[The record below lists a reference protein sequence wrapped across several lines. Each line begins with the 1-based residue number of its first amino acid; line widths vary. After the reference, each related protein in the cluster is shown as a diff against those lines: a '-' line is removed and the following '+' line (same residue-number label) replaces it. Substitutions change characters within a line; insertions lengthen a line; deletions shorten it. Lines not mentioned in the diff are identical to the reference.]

1 MLRFMGSGWW
11 GGGDGGRARWTAPGA
26 GGPHS
31 SEGAWT
37 PDAGRP
43 RPTSSSAASATAGP
57 LDPKRPQGQCVTN
70 ADGRSRFVAS
80 AMLHHSAGELATR
93 RRSALSPGL
102 AQGTAMT
109 DRSRSIS
116 VGTDAP
122 PATDVSPH
130 GSAGR
135 WVEVWD
141 LPTRAPEW
149 WMGVHVSAG
158 YGLVALMAFRIVWSI
173 FRPEYSRVVS
183 FIYPPR
189 ETLEHLKGLLLLR
202 PPHHVGHNPT
212 GALMVFALAAVLIA
226 LVVTGLLVLGGE
238 EKQEPRCPICSKAH
252 GGAARPVSV
261 AAPAGIAPAF
271 HLRRRRHG
279 SDRSRR
285 GGCAMKIIHGS
296 LSSLLTEVKV
306 RQPCHRWGGS
316 AQLPARSRSDLEPS
330 RQPV

>member
-1 MLRFMGSGWW
+1 
-11 GGGDGGRARWTAPGA
+11 
-26 GGPHS
+26 
-31 SEGAWT
+31 
-37 PDAGRP
+37 
-43 RPTSSSAASATAGP
+43 
-57 LDPKRPQGQCVTN
+57 
-70 ADGRSRFVAS
+70 
-80 AMLHHSAGELATR
+80 
-93 RRSALSPGL
+93 
-102 AQGTAMT
+102 MT

-238 EKQEPRCPICSKAH
+238 EKQEPLAAVVGYSMGSAAKPAHLWLTMLLVGMVALHILAGALAAAYTPKLTQRTALLGKLKGIFRRYDSEPMGRVIAEINPTLRGWVNYFRIGNSGRCFAYVMNWVEKKVRR
-252 GGAARPVSV
+252 GL
-261 AAPAGIAPAF
+261 PA
-271 HLRRRRHG
+271 LRRRA
-279 SDRSRR
+279 SR
-285 GGCAMKIIHGS
+285 GGGAWPRPVRRLRGALRGVTDAGRGGGPGPDLRGRAAGQGPIDHVPYHPRRLGCQNRYDRWRRYPSFRAS
-296 LSSLLTEVKV
+296 RAEASLL
-306 RQPCHRWGGS
+306 R
-316 AQLPARSRSDLEPS
+316 
-330 RQPV
+330 